1 MGTLIQFFKDSWIE
15 IRKVSWP
22 KTDELIKH
30 TINVVVFVVIFSAL
44 AALVDFGMKS
54 LYGVLPASNSL
65 PTTQNTTP
73 ILPTDVQATTTGD
86 STPSVEVIPST
97 TPPTTTPSN

>member
-1 MGTLIQFFKDSWIE
+1 MGTLIQFFKDSWSE

-30 TINVVVFVVIFSAL
+30 TVNVVVFVLIFSAI
-44 AALVDFGMKS
+44 ATLVDYGMKS
-54 LYGVLPASNSL
+54 IYSALPASNSL

-73 ILPTDVQATTTGD
+73 ILPTDVQTTATGEGTSNVEITPTTT
-86 STPSVEVIPST
+86 
-97 TPPTTTPSN
+97 PTTTPSN